1 MRRRQF
7 LARSGLAT
15 LAFGLPGGT
24 LLASSRSEARF
35 VFMILRGGMDGLMAL
50 PAWKDPDFARQREG
64 LALPAPG
71 EAGGVLDLDGFF
83 ALHPDLRQLH
93 RTWQAGDLLP
103 IHAVATP
110 YRQRSHF
117 DAQNVLEHGLARPD
131 RRGDG
136 WLNRALPGLGGGN
149 AEPGSEWAMALGH
162 AVPRVLRG
170 SAPVGAF
177 DLDLMADPDPDTLDR
192 LRRLYDRDAVLGP
205 RLEAALSAQAVNMG
219 DGTRGYSGRPEPRL
233 AEAAASFLS
242 QEDGPRVAV
251 LEMGGWDSHADQ
263 PGMRWRLRVLDESLA
278 RLRDGLGATWRHTVV
293 LVATEFGRTVAM
305 NGSSGTDHGT
315 AAAAFLLGGAVAGG
329 RVLADWPGLGPQD
342 LRDGRDL
349 APTLELRRVSRTV
362 LHDHLGLARR
372 HLDQDVFPDAA
383 DLDMLPDLLI

>member
-7 LARSGLAT
+7 LLRSGLAS
-15 LAFGLPGGT
+15 LALGLPAGAV
-24 LLASSRSEARF
+24 LAGSRAQARF
-35 VFMILRGGMDGLMAL
+35 VLMILRGGMDGLMAV

-83 ALHPDLRQLH
+83 ALHPDLRHLY
-93 RTWQAGDLLP
+93 RLWLAGDLLP

-117 DAQNVLEHGLARPD
+117 DAQIVLEHGLLRPD

-136 WLNRALPGLGGGN
+136 WLNRALPGLGGGS
-149 AEPGSEWAMALGH
+149 AAAGREWAMALRP

-177 DLDLMADPDPDTLDR
+177 DLDLLADPDPDTLER
-192 LRRLYDRDAVLGP
+192 LRSLYEADSILGP
-205 RLEAALSAQAVNMG
+205 RLEAALHAQTVNMG
-219 DGTRGYSGRPEPRL
+219 QRSGGYSGRSEPRL
-233 AEAAASFLS
+233 AEAAAGFLA
-242 QEDGPRVAV
+242 QEDGPRLAV

-263 PGMRWRLRVLDESLA
+263 LGMRWRLRVLDESLA
-278 RLRDGLGATWRHTVV
+278 RLQAGLGPTWRHTVV
-293 LVATEFGRTVAM
+293 LVATEFGRTVVM
-305 NGSSGTDHGT
+305 NGSGGTDHGT
-315 AAAAFLLGGAVAGG
+315 AAAALLLGGAVAGG
-329 RVLADWPGLGPQD
+329 RVLADWPGLGPKA

-349 APTLELRRVSRTV
+349 APTLDLRRVSRTL
-362 LHDHLGLARR
+362 LHEHLGLARR

-383 DLDMLPDLLI
+383 DLEMLPDLLL